1 MIEKSWNFHT
11 VKTDWLDSKHCIFCP
26 SGPFFFILPNSNIMY
41 LFFPCATQL
50 WANGLS
56 LTKLSIWWETIHY
69 TMLACLEVLGGSN
82 WPRRPCEET
91 GEEPGQM
98 VGKILSC
105 GKQGIWLV
113 LIKDSFKGK
122 WYLDGYYQCCQL
134 VCDFNRPQ
142 LFFPSNWPIKTG
154 KIASSKYNFMC

>member
-1 MIEKSWNFHT
+1 MKQNCNFHSDRIICNYAPFWSFGFHKVHIKNGLT
-11 VKTDWLDSKHCIFCP
+11 RFRALYQYLLSVCP
-26 SGPFFFILPNSNIMY
+26 LFFILPNSNIMY

-113 LIKDSFKGK
+113 PIKVSFKSK
-122 WYLDGYYQCCQL
+122 WYMDG
-134 VCDFNRPQ
+134 
-142 LFFPSNWPIKTG
+142 
-154 KIASSKYNFMC
+154 